1 MIEQGDGKFAD
12 RLKLGQCPRCQ
23 VKMKMH
29 KWTVARVVWLC
40 IACGMKV
47 VDIQEKDYKYD

>member
-23 VKMKMH
+23 VKMEKH
-29 KWTVARVVWLC
+29 HWNIARVVWLC
-40 IACGMKV
+40 VACGMKV
-47 VDIQEKDYKYD
+47 VDVHEKDYRDD